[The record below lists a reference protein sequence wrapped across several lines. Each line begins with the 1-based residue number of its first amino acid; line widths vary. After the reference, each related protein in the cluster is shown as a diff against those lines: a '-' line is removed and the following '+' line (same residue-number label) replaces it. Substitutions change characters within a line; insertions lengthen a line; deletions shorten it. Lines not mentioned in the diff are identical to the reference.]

1 MRHVNDAGDGQAPD
15 DLDVSANPNRRTAV
29 LGAAALGAAALT
41 PTAFQVTSAAAAD
54 PPSADTA
61 SSGTF
66 NSAGRIDVHQHAN
79 PPASRQW
86 LIDHGLLPPSGGPPW
101 AQWDLA
107 STLQIM
113 DQTGVAAA
121 VLSGPVPAEFLS
133 GLTADLIREMTR
145 IGNDGL
151 AEVVRSQPKRFGFF
165 AYLPLTQVDIALEA
179 AAYALDTLKADGVS
193 VNMHAAGLY
202 LGDPSFDPVLA
213 ELNRRKAVVFTHPF
227 NLAGCGGTP
236 VAEFLVDFLADTTRA
251 AVKMV
256 LAGTLT
262 RFPDIRWILPHGG
275 GFFPYMAGR
284 LQLGTYLGAG
294 VDEATA
300 VRALKRFYYDT
311 AMPTS
316 PHATPSL
323 LAAAGADR
331 ILYGSDWPAA
341 TADGARL
348 NARAID
354 TDPFLDAAT
363 RRRVNRENAQ
373 RLLPALARRMG

>member
-1 MRHVNDAGDGQAPD
+1 MRHANDVGEDQVPD
-15 DLDVSANPNRRTAV
+15 HLVVSPRPNRRTAV
-29 LGAAALGAAALT
+29 LGAAALGAAAL
-41 PTAFQVTSAAAAD
+41 A
-54 PPSADTA
+54 PSALQTASASASTTA
-61 SSGTF
+61 SSASGAS
-66 NSAGRIDVHQHAN
+66 NSAGRIDVHQHAMT
-79 PPASRQW
+79 PAGRQW

-101 AQWDLA
+101 AQWDLD

-113 DQTGVAAA
+113 DETGIAAG
-121 VLSGPVPAEFLS
+121 VLSGPVPSEFLA
-133 GLTADLIREMTR
+133 GLTADQIREMTKV
-145 IGNDGL
+145 GNESL
-151 AEVVRSQPKRFGFF
+151 AEVVRGHPKRFGFF
-165 AYLPLTQVDIALEA
+165 GFLPLNQVDVALEA
-179 AAYALDTLKADGVS
+179 AAYALDTLKADGVA
-193 VNMHAAGLY
+193 VNLHSAGLY

-227 NLAGCGGTP
+227 NLAGCGGAP
-236 VAEFLVDFLADTTRA
+236 VAEFLVDFLTDTTRA

-256 LAGTLT
+256 LNGTLT
-262 RFPDIRWILPHGG
+262 RFPDLKLILPHGG

-300 VRALKRFYYDT
+300 VRSVKRFFYDT

-323 LAAAGADR
+323 LAGAGGDR
-331 ILYGSDWPAA
+331 ILFGSDWPAA

-348 NARAID
+348 NARAVD
-354 TDPFLDAAT
+354 TDPFLDQAT

-373 RLLPALARRMG
+373 RLLPALARRMAS